1 MSVFAAVKKINY
13 QPLIIIVI
21 SLITFVIMYLISI
34 QTNKQYYINLTPS
47 EPLGIYKKIL
57 FDGKL
62 KKGELVIFKVPDAAK
77 VYVYGR
83 GWLKKEMPLLKEV
96 RGIAGDQYTISSD
109 GLLINGDHVGQVSTQ
124 DSQGKPL
131 PKLRGRFVIKTGYF
145 LPISTYSKKSFDG
158 RYFGVVSVKSIIG
171 KAIPFWTIKTR

>member
-21 SLITFVIMYLISI
+21 SLITFVIMYFFANQIE
-34 QTNKQYYINLTPS
+34 KQYYINLTPS

-62 KKGELVIFKVPDAAK
+62 KKGI
-77 VYVYGR
+77 
-83 GWLKKEMPLLKEV
+83 PLLKEV

-109 GLLINGDHVGQVSTQ
+109 GLLINGDYIGQVLEQ
-124 DSQGKPL
+124 DTQGKPL
-131 PKLRGRFVIKTGYF
+131 PKLRGRFVIKPGYF
-145 LPISTYSKKSFDG
+145 LSISTYSKKSFDG